1 MNADLERVIAL
12 QRLDSEANAARK
24 KLAEAPER
32 EKAFDARLEAA
43 QHNVAEAK
51 ARLAANQEARR
62 AIEKEVAVHQ
72 GRLSKYRDQ
81 AMAVKTNQEYHAIQH
96 EITHAQGE
104 VKRYEDQILER
115 MVEADDLAATIK
127 AAESALATEQK
138 TIDAD
143 RKRMQAE
150 DVALQKTADALSA
163 ERATV
168 VAALDKRVLAIY
180 ETAATRRQG
189 IAVAEAKDGICTIC
203 HVRLRPQVFN
213 EIRRNDA
220 IRQCDSCQRILYSW
234 FPRRRRSPRNRLDH
248 RVHRRRGSRQSG
260 PAGYGVHIV
269 DADGCVLDELH
280 GGLGVATNN
289 VAEYNGLLAALRWA
303 KEHGH
308 TTLHIKADSLLL
320 VEQMRGNY
328 KVKQPRDCSPC
339 MPGHACSPTKWGRVS
354 FEHVRREFNK
364 DADSSV
370 ESGHGRG
377 GTSAAKPDRPEG
389 LPFAVSRACDSD
401 SPSHVSWR

>member
-220 IRQCDSCQRILYSW
+220 IRQCDSCQRILY
-234 FPRRRRSPRNRLDH
+234 FVVP
-248 RVHRRRGSRQSG
+248 
-260 PAGYGVHIV
+260 
-269 DADGCVLDELH
+269 
-280 GGLGVATNN
+280 
-289 VAEYNGLLAALRWA
+289 
-303 KEHGH
+303 
-308 TTLHIKADSLLL
+308 
-320 VEQMRGNY
+320 
-328 KVKQPRDCSPC
+328 
-339 MPGHACSPTKWGRVS
+339 
-354 FEHVRREFNK
+354 
-364 DADSSV
+364 
-370 ESGHGRG
+370 
-377 GTSAAKPDRPEG
+377 SAA
-389 LPFAVSRACDSD
+389 AQSSQ
-401 SPSHVSWR
+401 SS

>member
-43 QHNVAEAK
+43 QHHVAEAK
-51 ARLAANQEARR
+51 AKLGANQEARR

-96 EITHAQGE
+96 EIAHAQGE
-104 VKRYEDQILER
+104 VKKHEDQILER

-127 AAESALATEQK
+127 TAEAALATEQK
-138 TIDAD
+138 TIEAD

-150 DVALQKTADALSA
+150 DVALQKTVDALSA

-180 ETAATRRQG
+180 ETGFSKRQG

-203 HVRLRPQVFN
+203 HVRLRPQMFN
-213 EIRRNDA
+213 EVRRNDA
-220 IRQCDSCQRILYSW
+220 IVQCDSCQRILY
-234 FPRRRRSPRNRLDH
+234 FVVP
-248 RVHRRRGSRQSG
+248 
-260 PAGYGVHIV
+260 
-269 DADGCVLDELH
+269 
-280 GGLGVATNN
+280 
-289 VAEYNGLLAALRWA
+289 
-303 KEHGH
+303 
-308 TTLHIKADSLLL
+308 
-320 VEQMRGNY
+320 
-328 KVKQPRDCSPC
+328 
-339 MPGHACSPTKWGRVS
+339 
-354 FEHVRREFNK
+354 
-364 DADSSV
+364 
-370 ESGHGRG
+370 
-377 GTSAAKPDRPEG
+377 SAA
-389 LPFAVSRACDSD
+389 AQSSQ
-401 SPSHVSWR
+401 SS